1 MTTSSERLGLHVV
14 GSGALGQEG
23 ARLHPRLRS
32 RRQRRSVD
40 YGLTAAPLLLAETDG
55 VGRADTSLNYNQYW
69 NKFGE
74 YCTIGVA
81 SGGPTR
87 ISEGYSETAWRSLAR
102 CCRRW
107 SGRSRCCRRLIKV
120 LLCYHT
126 SSSSTAAVISCRRA
140 AWSSALSDATSAA
153 SIAFAASSLPLA
165 ACRLQLAAPRPPE
178 VIQDRQS
185 NAARVRQFNV
195 IRSFQFGS

>member
-120 LLCYHT
+120 LLCWGSSPPVVISSIKAPT
-126 SSSSTAAVISCRRA
+126 SSSASRRGRIRGSRRCSGSTNPRTAATTR
-140 AWSSALSDATSAA
+140 
-153 SIAFAASSLPLA
+153 
-165 ACRLQLAAPRPPE
+165 
-178 VIQDRQS
+178 
-185 NAARVRQFNV
+185 
-195 IRSFQFGS
+195 